1 MSPSS
6 SALRGRFRRW
16 VAAGTVL
23 FAVNAAGI
31 PAASAASAHAS
42 STHVSTKSSPST
54 KASGATAGS
63 KAKTASKGSK
73 TAVRPHDALPDEP
86 YLNGAFVPVSPSRVL
101 DTRVGLGTGGVAARL
116 GQNPLMLDVSG
127 VTGNASVVPTAVVLN
142 VTVIAPTK
150 NTYVEVYPN
159 GDGPTGTSNLNVTAG
174 EVVANQVTVQVGQ
187 NGMVDFY
194 NADGQTDLVA
204 DIAGYYTLDKAG
216 SSYVPDGPNRVLDT
230 RDGTGGVTGP
240 VGAGQSVSL
249 QVTGVDGVPAGVTAV
264 VLNVT
269 ATEGTKNSFLSV
281 YPVGSGVP
289 SASSLN
295 FAAGHNV
302 PNLVTVQVGADG
314 KVSFYNSSGS
324 VQVVADLAG
333 YFVSGGPQTGG
344 VSDSTGPTRI
354 LDTRNGTGA
363 AKAPIGA
370 DQSIALQ
377 VAGVGQVPGSGVTA
391 VVLNVTAVSATKSS
405 FLTVYP
411 DGESTP
417 TASNLN
423 FAANQTVP
431 NLVVV
436 PLGADGKV
444 RFFNDTGDVEV
455 IADIFGYYQAGAK
468 LAVSAMNWSSS
479 TVDASAGVVTNTLT
493 FTVTDTDP
501 AATQTSGELEI
512 RQRGTGADTY
522 VGEPFYIGFNPQTVN
537 NSDSAL
543 LVSGDAAS
551 STYSY
556 TFPVPEYSGAA
567 SNTWAV
573 SLITAYDYPGNQQ
586 TVYAGSELNSLDD
599 SFTATEQ
606 VSTVVP
612 TYDSLANSNSPSVIY
627 DGQDTAAE
635 YSIEALDS
643 QSGFSHGTITVT
655 GPEGRTATGTIEN
668 YFDGIQQESACQD
681 DGNTIFGNDENCQ
694 FVVYFPAD
702 EPAGTWSVTG
712 VSLTNNAGQTQ
723 DYTGL
728 DLAPITLTS
737 DSVIVASGFKVSP
750 TEVNNWNS
758 NATFNL
764 SMNISG
770 AKGGVASVQTFT
782 QGTGSFC
789 SQPSTTP
796 TAGSNGSFSVS
807 MTQDELIQISTS
819 CTIEGIEITDG
830 AGDVSLYG
838 STFLQN
844 SLGLTVTNTPDTT
857 PPVATSVVLSVA
869 SLPQSEIGSEGNGVY
884 LTVDTKKL
892 LAPIDGSSSTLYS
905 STGAVV
911 GSEFGGANANAS
923 GQVQI
928 GIDIPIG
935 LAVGTYTVGFSISDK
950 GNLTTDYG
958 MPGSAAA
965 PGGTIKFTITS
976 G

>member
-23 FAVNAAGI
+23 FAVTAAGI

-42 STHVSTKSSPST
+42 STHVSSKSSTST

-63 KAKTASKGSK
+63 KAKTASK
-73 TAVRPHDALPDEP
+73 TAIRPHDALPDEP
-86 YLNGAFVPVSPSRVL
+86 YLNGAFVPVTPDRVL
-101 DTRVGLGTGGVAARL
+101 DTRNGVGTGGVAAKV

-216 SSYVPDGPNRVLDT
+216 STYVPDGPNRMLDT
-230 RDGTGGVTGP
+230 RHGTGGITGP

-249 QVTGVDGVPAGVTAV
+249 QVTGVDGVPATGVTAV

-269 ATEGTKNSFLSV
+269 ATEGTENGYLTV
-281 YPVGSGVP
+281 YPNGSGVP

-302 PNLVTVQVGADG
+302 PNLVTVQVGVDG
-314 KVSFYNSSGS
+314 KVNFYNNQGS
-324 VQVVADLAG
+324 VQVIADLAG

-344 VSDSTGPTRI
+344 VSDSTGPSRI

-363 AKAPIGA
+363 AKAPVGA
-370 DQSIALQ
+370 GQSIALQ
-377 VAGVGQVPGSGVTA
+377 VAGVGQVPSTGVTA
-391 VVLNVTAVSATKSS
+391 VVLNVTAVSATKNSY
-405 FLTVYP
+405 LTVYP

-431 NLVVV
+431 NLVIV

-455 IADIFGYYQAGAK
+455 IADIFGWYQAGAK

-479 TVDASAGVVTNTLT
+479 SVDASAGVVTNTLT
-493 FTVTDTDP
+493 FTVTDSDP

-512 RQRGTGADTY
+512 RHRGTSADTY
-522 VGEPFYIGFNPQTVN
+522 VGEPFYIGFNPQT
-537 NSDSAL
+537 SAPYGATF
-543 LVSGDAAS
+543 VSGDAAS
-551 STYSY
+551 STYSFE
-556 TFPVPEYSGAA
+556 FPVPEYAGAA

-573 SLITAYDYPGNQQ
+573 SMVTVGDSPGNQQ
-586 TVYAGSELNSLDD
+586 SVYAGSELDSLDD

-612 TYDSLANSNSPSVIY
+612 SYDSLATSNSTGYLY
-627 DGQDTAAE
+627 DGMDTGAE
-635 YSIEALDS
+635 YSLEVQDS

-655 GPEGRTATGTIEN
+655 GPGGRTVTGGFEN
-668 YFDGIQQESACQD
+668 YFDGVQQETFPCD
-681 DGNTIFGNDENCQ
+681 DYGNTIFGTDEGCQ
-694 FVVYFPAD
+694 FDVYFPAD
-702 EPAGTWSVTG
+702 EPSGTWSVTSI
-712 VSLTNNAGQTQ
+712 SLTNNAGQTK

-728 DLAPITLTS
+728 DLAPITLTT
-737 DSVIVASGFKVSP
+737 DSTIKGSGFKVS
-750 TEVNNWNS
+750 TTKVNDWS
-758 NATFNL
+758 SSAPFTV
-764 SMNISG
+764 SMDASG
-770 AKGGVASVQTFT
+770 AQGGVSSIQLYLDTNDA
-782 QGTGSFC
+782 GSDC
-789 SQPSTTP
+789 SQKSTTP
-796 TAGSNGSFSVS
+796 TVNADGSLSVTVT
-807 MTQDELIQISTS
+807 MDELIQNSAT
-819 CTIEGIEITDG
+819 CTIDGVAITDG

-838 STFLQN
+838 DYFTPT
-844 SLGLTVTNTPDTT
+844 SLGLTVTNSPDTT
-857 PPVATSVVLSVA
+857 PPVATSAVISVA
-869 SLPQSEIGSEGNGVY
+869 SLPQSEIGDDGNTVY

-892 LAPIDGSSSTLYS
+892 LAPINGSSSTLYS
-905 STGAVV
+905 SSSTVV
-911 GSEFGGANANAS
+911 GEEGGGASVNAS
-923 GQVQI
+923 GQVMI
-928 GIDIPIG
+928 GIDIPYG
-935 LAVGTYTVGFSISDK
+935 LAVGTYTVGFSLTDK
-950 GNLTTDYG
+950 GGLTTEYG
-958 MPGSAAA
+958 MPGSAAV